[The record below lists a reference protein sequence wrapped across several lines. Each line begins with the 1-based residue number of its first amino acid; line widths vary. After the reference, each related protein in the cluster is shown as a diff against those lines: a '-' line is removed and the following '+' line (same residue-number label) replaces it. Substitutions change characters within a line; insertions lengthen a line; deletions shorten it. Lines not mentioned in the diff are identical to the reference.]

1 MLRSPPITTST
12 EQLFPHT
19 TLFRSYVRQIYWGS
33 GVDLPEEKVETLLE
47 EVMLEALELPAGEKA
62 IIPLQL
68 PEGFVIVFEP
78 VTHAAQFLDVKGEP
92 TKERQ
97 ALSLVL
103 DRGHRNHKT
112 LILHHG
118 HLRIAVETQHN
129 VRPLPPARTTNNDSA

>member
-33 GVDLPEEKVETLLE
+33 GVDLPEEKVETLVE
-47 EVMLEALELPAGEKA
+47 EFILEALELPAGEKA
-62 IIPLQL
+62 IISLQL

-97 ALSLVL
+97 ALSLVF
-103 DRGHRNHKT
+103 DRGHRHHET
-112 LILHHG
+112 LVLHPVP
-118 HLRIAVETQHN
+118 LRIAVDNSTN
-129 VRPLPPARTTNNDSA
+129 VRTLPDRKRQRMNSS